1 MKHSVN
7 IISTLDPNMKA
18 PDTALLHQNQ
28 ESENLIEIDDLDLA
42 SDKELAEIKTVS
54 VLIEQHG
61 QRLDAVLTQLLQA
74 FSRNYLRQQ
83 IDLGLV
89 KVNNKTV
96 IKPAAKVN
104 ANDVL
109 EIELRATPQSQAF
122 KPEAMA
128 IDVLYQDADI
138 WVVNKPA
145 GLVVHPA
152 PGNWSGTLLNGLLH
166 LDPNL
171 VLLPRAGIVHR
182 LDKDTS
188 GLMVV
193 ARTRAAMDNL
203 VTKIA
208 ARDVH
213 REYLAL
219 AHHPWLGQP
228 TRVVNAAIGRDPI
241 HRLRMAAVDLTR
253 HSGKEAKT
261 TFYVVTTAEEACLVH
276 CVLHTGRTHQIR
288 VHLSS
293 IGHSI
298 VGDGV
303 YGRTAE
309 GPIKRQALHATRLSF
324 DHPITGKSLSFMC
337 PIPEDFEMALAWYG
351 LSYNGELE
359 QRPFDSATI

>member
-1 MKHSVN
+1 
-7 IISTLDPNMKA
+7 MKA
-18 PDTALLHQNQ
+18 PEVALLHQNQ
-28 ESENLIEIDDLDLA
+28 ETENLIEIEDLDLA
-42 SDKELAEIKTVS
+42 SDKDLAEIKTVS
-54 VLIEQHG
+54 VPIDNHG

-83 IDLGLV
+83 IELGLV
-89 KVNNKTV
+89 KINHKTV
-96 IKPAAKVN
+96 IKPSAKVN
-104 ANDVL
+104 AQDIL

-128 IDVLYQDADI
+128 IEVVYQDDDI

-166 LDPNL
+166 LDPDL

-193 ARTRAAMDNL
+193 ARTRLAMDQL
-203 VTKIA
+203 VSKIA

-219 AHHPWLGQP
+219 SHHPWLGRDS
-228 TRVVNAAIGRDPI
+228 RVVNAAIGRDPI
-241 HRLRMAAVDLTR
+241 HRLRMAVVDLTR

-261 TFYVVTTAEEACLVH
+261 TFYVVDTAEEACLVH

-293 IGHSI
+293 IGHAI
-298 VGDGV
+298 IGDGM

-309 GPIKRQALHATRLSF
+309 GPIKRQALHAIRLSF
-324 DHPITGKSLSFMC
+324 EHPVTGKTLSFMSDL
-337 PIPEDFEMALAWYG
+337 PQDFDTALAWYG
-351 LSYNGELE
+351 LRYNGELE
-359 QRPFDSATI
+359 QRPFKEEL